1 MVRHK
6 FMSCLND
13 LRSKENSQNN
23 RASIVS
29 LIMGMKFFRVKMHPI
44 EDFVKCFT
52 FLQELGQ
59 YYLEVKEIEIKHV
72 LSDLFVEILLPV
84 AAVARQEVNI
94 PALKT
99 FVENLYPTSLELAS
113 KKKHIPALFPLVTCL
128 LCVGTK
134 SFFLNNWTNFL
145 SICLSHLKNRTSK
158 VALVS
163 LQSLSCILW
172 VYIVRIKGEKHTET
186 QTKLHTIINSL
197 FPKNQKII
205 LPKDAPINIFVRI
218 IQFIAHRINVGICA
232 FLLIAHGL
240 QQKEG
245 EPPMPQQCIGAG
257 GVGGGFRQAV
267 IKRSFHG
274 TNLNEA
280 LGSLLGIQSYL
291 VPVRRAFEHI
301 LRQLDTQ
308 VCRTM
313 MLPKQEV
320 TQKEFDELM
329 TADRKPKLDLLKT
342 CVACIPRLLPI
353 DMTKQEILEILAK
366 VCLHVDEDVRK
377 MAQQAM
383 ANLIVEL
390 PAYRVKTIQVFIQ
403 FIQKNVADTSPH
415 QLDSCL
421 KTLFHL
427 LNNWKL
433 ALQKDGAVTPNMAEK
448 SALYE
453 AEGFAL
459 VMLCSCR
466 LITRRLSVH
475 ILRKCRAL
483 SNLIQSAT
491 YDQTSKNSND
501 SRELC
506 CIDILDRSVPIILKY
521 LLPILPLSERVR

>member
-1 MVRHK
+1 MEGSSKDPGILPRSLDVIFNSIGQFQTKKYVVKPDGLNGFIIQSEADALMDRHRSDFQQRSRLPKFALVRYK

-99 FVENLYPTSLELAS
+99 FVENLYPTVWNW
-113 KKKHIPALFPLVTCL
+113 LVRRNI
-128 LCVGTK
+128 
-134 SFFLNNWTNFL
+134 S
-145 SICLSHLKNRTSK
+145 
-158 VALVS
+158 
-163 LQSLSCILW
+163 Q

-390 PAYRVKTIQVFIQ
+390 PAYRVKTIQ
-403 FIQKNVADTSPH
+403 
-415 QLDSCL
+415 
-421 KTLFHL
+421 
-427 LNNWKL
+427 
-433 ALQKDGAVTPNMAEK
+433 G
-448 SALYE
+448 
-453 AEGFAL
+453 
-459 VMLCSCR
+459 
-466 LITRRLSVH
+466 
-475 ILRKCRAL
+475 
-483 SNLIQSAT
+483 
-491 YDQTSKNSND
+491 
-501 SRELC
+501 
-506 CIDILDRSVPIILKY
+506 
-521 LLPILPLSERVR
+521 

>member
-1 MVRHK
+1 MTSTKPGEWVMQALLRQLTNVAQLKIEKALGDGQETNLVKSMKLNEDTAYEHLISAFGVAAEFALPSILSTLSLWYRSQHSSGRYYQLHQFQSLSSANEYIGKVTSMAVQRPLANDSNHVVESQQVSYLAANKSEKTIKCASESSSLSKSHNLPLPELSVLFERRDLAIDIIFCHVMLAVLKQLPFHPGHNDVIESILEQCFGRFNYREDLQPKNSENINLVADLYAEIVGLLFQSRFALVRHK

-99 FVENLYPTSLELAS
+99 FVENLYPTSLELAN

-218 IQFIAHRINVGICA
+218 IQFIAHVSDC
-232 FLLIAHGL
+232 
-240 QQKEG
+240 
-245 EPPMPQQCIGAG
+245 C
-257 GVGGGFRQAV
+257 V
-267 IKRSFHG
+267 
-274 TNLNEA
+274 
-280 LGSLLGIQSYL
+280 
-291 VPVRRAFEHI
+291 VP
-301 LRQLDTQ
+301 
-308 VCRTM
+308 
-313 MLPKQEV
+313 
-320 TQKEFDELM
+320 
-329 TADRKPKLDLLKT
+329 
-342 CVACIPRLLPI
+342 
-353 DMTKQEILEILAK
+353 
-366 VCLHVDEDVRK
+366 
-377 MAQQAM
+377 
-383 ANLIVEL
+383 
-390 PAYRVKTIQVFIQ
+390 
-403 FIQKNVADTSPH
+403 
-415 QLDSCL
+415 
-421 KTLFHL
+421 
-427 LNNWKL
+427 
-433 ALQKDGAVTPNMAEK
+433 
-448 SALYE
+448 
-453 AEGFAL
+453 
-459 VMLCSCR
+459 
-466 LITRRLSVH
+466 
-475 ILRKCRAL
+475 
-483 SNLIQSAT
+483 
-491 YDQTSKNSND
+491 
-501 SRELC
+501 
-506 CIDILDRSVPIILKY
+506 
-521 LLPILPLSERVR
+521 